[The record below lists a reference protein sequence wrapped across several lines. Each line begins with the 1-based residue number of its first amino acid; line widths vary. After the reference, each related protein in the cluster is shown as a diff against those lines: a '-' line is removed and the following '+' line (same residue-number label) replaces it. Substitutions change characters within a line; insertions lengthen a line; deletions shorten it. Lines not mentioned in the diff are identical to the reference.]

1 MADDKPQTASEL
13 LNKSLDQLDKLVVD
27 PMSNIVLNQMSIVQ
41 ATALVEISNAL
52 RLIAKR
58 IKK

>member
-1 MADDKPQTASEL
+1 MSNNKPQTASEL

-27 PMSNIVLNQMSIVQ
+27 PKSNIVLNQMSIVQ

>member
-1 MADDKPQTASEL
+1 MSNNKPQTASEL
-13 LNKSLDQLDKLVVD
+13 LNKSLDQLDKLVDD
-27 PMSNIVLNQMSIVQ
+27 PKSNIVLNQMSIVQ
-41 ATALVEISNAL
+41 ATALVEISNTL